1 MVGRLMEH
9 WRRWPEG
16 YRESAP
22 SPALA
27 SCVLRVWTY
36 AIPQA
41 RDPETAIVIPDGC
54 ADIIWVDDAP
64 PVVVGPMTAPVRSW
78 PSPGSHIVGVRLRPG
93 MAGVVLREACQ
104 SLTDRDV
111 PLAALW
117 GDRVARRFTSAS
129 DFDAPESDID
139 VSGVVS
145 VLGDDI
151 SSLSTGD
158 VAVLHAIDWLRRH
171 PRGRQS
177 SLVREVGLSE
187 RQLRRRFVS
196 AVGYGPKM
204 FQRIMRVQHCLAT
217 LQSQRQH
224 RADLATL
231 AVELGFVD
239 QAHMTRELRHF
250 TGRTPCAMTTA
261 HATGWT
267 D

>member
-1 MVGRLMEH
+1 MER
-9 WRRWPEG
+9 WRGWPEG
-16 YRESAP
+16 YREIAP
-22 SPALA
+22 PPALA
-27 SCVLRVWTY
+27 SCVLHVWTY

-64 PVVVGPMTAPVRSW
+64 PVVVGPMTVPVQPW

-117 GDRVARRFTSAS
+117 GDRVARKFAVAS
-129 DFDAPESDID
+129 NFDAPESDID
-139 VSGVVS
+139 VSGVVA

-151 SSLSTGD
+151 SSLPTGD
-158 VAVLHAIDWLRRH
+158 VAVLHVIDWLRRH

-177 SLVREVGLSE
+177 SLVGELGISE

-217 LQSQRQH
+217 LQSQREH

-231 AVELGFVD
+231 AMELGFVD

>member
-1 MVGRLMEH
+1 MER
-9 WRRWPEG
+9 WRGWPEG
-16 YRESAP
+16 YQESAP
-22 SPALA
+22 PPALA
-27 SCVLRVWTY
+27 SCVLRIWTY
-36 AIPQA
+36 AIPPA

-78 PSPGSHIVGVRLRPG
+78 PSPGSRIVGVRLRPG
-93 MAGVVLREACQ
+93 MAGVVLREACE
-104 SLTDRDV
+104 SLTDRNV

-117 GDRVARRFTSAS
+117 GDRVARTFASAS
-129 DFDAPESDID
+129 AFYAPESHID
-139 VSGVVS
+139 VSGVVA

-151 SSLSTGD
+151 ASLPTGD
-158 VAVLHAIDWLRRH
+158 IAVLHAIDWLRRY

-196 AVGYGPKM
+196 AVGYGPKT
-204 FQRIMRVQHCLAT
+204 FQRVTRVQHCLAT
-217 LQSQRQH
+217 MQSRREH

-231 AVELGFVD
+231 AVEMGFVD

-250 TGRTPCAMTTA
+250 TGRTPHAMTMA
-261 HATGWT
+261 HATGWA